1 MNEGENSSMSNN
13 PNFSSPNIS
22 SSNEPTPIEPA
33 DTTQQAITSTDIA
46 SMANTDAGAVAAAA
60 AAMPENDTRQAISS
74 IPATSQP
81 SAARP
86 RFGLSNRRFNPSAA
100 QSQPTVF
107 AGAPDY
113 FNQAAND
120 IVLNDT
126 QQNNN
131 KKKILF
137 IIAGVAVALVVV
149 VCLVIFGG
157 VQTSSPKNS
166 VEIAESIFN
175 SKDVNSVAK
184 METVYSHVISGES
197 RSNDVLTLDSQN
209 TLKKGAEAYRRILD
223 ELSKNKNSVKSIIKD
238 VDVESIVNKM
248 KENVDLYEKSSAS
261 LSAVVD
267 SLANNDDSYESKIDS
282 SAKELA
288 KSYVDAYRN
297 YQKNASAKKS
307 NCKSDVAAETPIC
320 DTYEDNMDKYYSVMK
335 KSTLVQK
342 ILIGDNKDKIQ
353 KGLVS
358 SDLTKIYSKLNS
370 DKQQKDKESK
380 WKR

>member
-1 MNEGENSSMSNN
+1 MNEGENSGMSNN

-22 SSNEPTPIEPA
+22 SGNEPTPIEPA
-33 DTTQQAITSTDIA
+33 VATQQVITSTDIA
-46 SMANTDAGAVAAAA
+46 SMANTDAGIVAAAA
-60 AAMPENDTRQAISS
+60 AAMPENDTRQAIRSV
-74 IPATSQP
+74 PTTSQS
-81 SAARP
+81 SAAHP

-100 QSQPTVF
+100 QSQPTAF

-120 IVLNDT
+120 IVLNDA

-157 VQTSSPKNS
+157 VQSSSPKNS

-209 TLKKGAEAYRRILD
+209 TLKNGAEAYRRILD

-261 LSAVVD
+261 LSAVID

-282 SAKELA
+282 SAKDLA

-307 NCKSDVAAETPIC
+307 SCKSDVAAETPVC

-342 ILIGDNKDKIQ
+342 ILISDNKDKIQ

-380 WKR
+380 

>member
-1 MNEGENSSMSNN
+1 MLEI
-13 PNFSSPNIS
+13 FI
-22 SSNEPTPIEPA
+22 I
-33 DTTQQAITSTDIA
+33 ITSK
-46 SMANTDAGAVAAAA
+46 
-60 AAMPENDTRQAISS
+60 
-74 IPATSQP
+74 
-81 SAARP
+81 
-86 RFGLSNRRFNPSAA
+86 
-100 QSQPTVF
+100 
-107 AGAPDY
+107 
-113 FNQAAND
+113 
-120 IVLNDT
+120 
-126 QQNNN
+126 NNN

-248 KENVDLYEKSSAS
+248 KENVDFYEKSSAS

-380 WKR
+380 

>member
-1 MNEGENSSMSNN
+1 MNEGENSGMSNN

-22 SSNEPTPIEPA
+22 SGNEPTPIEPA
-33 DTTQQAITSTDIA
+33 VATQQVITSTDIA
-46 SMANTDAGAVAAAA
+46 SMANTDAGIVAAAA
-60 AAMPENDTRQAISS
+60 AAMPENDTRQAIGS
-74 IPATSQP
+74 IPTASQS
-81 SAARP
+81 SAAHP

-100 QSQPTVF
+100 QSQPTAF

-120 IVLNDT
+120 IVLNDA

-157 VQTSSPKNS
+157 VQSSSPKNS

-209 TLKKGAEAYRRILD
+209 TLKNGAEAYRRILD

-261 LSAVVD
+261 LSAVID

-282 SAKELA
+282 SAKDLA

-307 NCKSDVAAETPIC
+307 SCKSDLAVKTPVC
-320 DTYEDNMDKYYSVMK
+320 DAYEDNMDKYYSVMK
-335 KSTLVQK
+335 KSALVHK

-380 WKR
+380 

>member
-1 MNEGENSSMSNN
+1 MNEGENFGMSNN

-22 SSNEPTPIEPA
+22 SGNEPTPIESA
-33 DTTQQAITSTDIA
+33 ATTQQSIASTDIA
-46 SMANTDAGAVAAAA
+46 SMANTDAGIVAAAA
-60 AAMPENDTRQAISS
+60 AAMPENDTRQAIRSV
-74 IPATSQP
+74 PTTSQS
-81 SAARP
+81 SAAHP
-86 RFGLSNRRFNPSAA
+86 RFGLSNRRFNPSVA
-100 QSQPTVF
+100 QSQPTAF

-113 FNQAAND
+113 FNQAASD
-120 IVLNDT
+120 IVLNDA

-137 IIAGVAVALVVV
+137 IIAGVAVVLVVV

-157 VQTSSPKNS
+157 VQSSSPKNS

-209 TLKKGAEAYRRILD
+209 TLKNGAEAYRRILD

-261 LSAVVD
+261 LSAVID

-282 SAKELA
+282 SAKDLA

-307 NCKSDVAAETPIC
+307 SCKSDLAAETPVC

-335 KSTLVQK
+335 KSALVHK

-380 WKR
+380 